1 MAKKGTFVFAK
12 GGKHKHGQR
21 VIPATP
27 AKKKGELNEI
37 AESMGY
43 EHVSQVPDDKMNELA
58 DKMVKKFG
66 KKSAMGMARAQV
78 VFRKH
83 RKDGTEKKFEKLDEA
98 VRKVEEPSSASAQH
112 MGKTAY
118 ELSQDEEGQKEI
130 EFDEQVKQE
139 KYKSEFITTYKK
151 KNDSGWR
158 ATIIG
163 PKFGIVT
170 HDVFATRE
178 EAENY
183 AKKEIEDA
191 EKKPSAHF
199 GYSDQRRLEVLNEE
213 IAETEKDLKR
223 KAYLASPT
231 YLNDEAGYLNKL
243 RYERDELEKEAYHR
257 HFDLDPSDR
266 WVDDAPDADKVSLL
280 KQVAEKDAMEYAGKT
295 DRAKEIQKDLDEQ
308 RTHYESGEHYA
319 AELGAED
326 KERLQKLHEELH
338 ATEEEIVNTHKNLDA
353 VAEEMFGENYKE
365 LAPFEKDLVLETA
378 EERWDEDVKER
389 KEKLKQKKLKENVL
403 GEESSSYIDEG
414 GVIRHDYDE
423 SESISHSVPPDSELY
438 GHHFGSDTDED
449 GFKKEYTKEQLHDI
463 VLQRKNALRSA
474 ARAARSG
481 DWKKAENM
489 NRLYL
494 ETGKTEKE
502 LQSKQ
507 KKG

>member
-1 MAKKGTFVFAK
+1 MAKKDDFVFAK

-98 VRKVEEPSSASAQH
+98 VRKVEEPSSA
-112 MGKTAY
+112 
-118 ELSQDEEGQKEI
+118 
-130 EFDEQVKQE
+130 
-139 KYKSEFITTYKK
+139 
-151 KNDSGWR
+151 
-158 ATIIG
+158 
-163 PKFGIVT
+163 
-170 HDVFATRE
+170 
-178 EAENY
+178 
-183 AKKEIEDA
+183 
-191 EKKPSAHF
+191 HF

-213 IAETEKDLKR
+213 IAEGEKEIQRKR
-223 KAYLASPT
+223 YIASPT
-231 YLNDEAGYLNKL
+231 YLNDVSGYVNTL

-257 HFDLDPSDR
+257 HFNLDAADR